1 MQELVAILNDILY
14 NMKIYFFALLILFS
28 KNGFSQ
34 LDSLEVKQFINSQY
48 PDEQKFI
55 SFLKKGQIDSCL
67 SKISTEAILKFGT
80 EKLKTE
86 LQKLDSFYKKYG
98 TPKYSSTI
106 GNSVSRPRTN
116 YKVGSFGH
124 DVRGTIEKK
133 CEYYFENKN
142 GQSVYRFTLYY
153 WNYQN
158 FGIIKYFQVFDIE
171 KFDNDPSNIL
181 VAPPKTS
188 N

>member
-1 MQELVAILNDILY
+1 MAILNDILH

-28 KNGFSQ
+28 KNVFSQ
-34 LDSLEVKQFINSQY
+34 LDSGEVNQFINSQY
-48 PDEQKFI
+48 PDEKKFI

-67 SKISTEAILKFGT
+67 SKISTQAILKFGA
-80 EKLKTE
+80 EQLKTE

-98 TPKYSSTI
+98 TPKYSSTT
-106 GNSVSRPRTN
+106 GNSVSRPGTN
-116 YKVGSFGH
+116 YRVGSFGH

-142 GQSVYRFTLYY
+142 GQSLYRFTLYY

-158 FGIIKYFQVFDIE
+158 LALLNTS
-171 KFDNDPSNIL
+171 KFLI
-181 VAPPKTS
+181 
-188 N
+188 

>member
-1 MQELVAILNDILY
+1 
-14 NMKIYFFALLILFS
+14 MKIYFFALLILFS
-28 KNGFSQ
+28 KNTFSQ
-34 LDSLEVKQFINSQY
+34 LDSVEIKQFISSQY

-80 EKLKTE
+80 EKLKAE

-98 TPKYSSTI
+98 PPKYSSTI
-106 GNSVSRPRTN
+106 GNSVSRPGTN
-116 YKVGSFGH
+116 YRVGSFGH
-124 DVRGTIEKK
+124 DVRGTIEKRS
-133 CEYYFENKN
+133 EYYFENKK

-171 KFDNDPSNIL
+171 KFDSDPRNIL
-181 VAPPKTS
+181 VAPPKAS